1 MNVYHD
7 IDKSDE
13 IITIMF
19 TIAMPWEAYDNITV
33 CCDMI
38 IKCKPSKNLLGKSET
53 VVLFVTGSAKI
64 LYFTH
69 LYKSSYKVLI
79 VKPIFDFF
87 ISKCSYNDNL

>member
-64 LYFTH
+64 LHVHVFYTS
-69 LYKSSYKVLI
+69 LQKQL
-79 VKPIFDFF
+79 
-87 ISKCSYNDNL
+87 